1 MTAGRAEPRA
11 ELRAELFRRVD
22 AGDVDLRTALR
33 MMRKVAGKS
42 QAEYAKLVGI
52 SPRILME
59 LERGVGNPTLAT
71 LEKLLAPFG
80 LEVGIRRK
88 PRAPARPAKAATSRS
103 RAPEEP

>member
-1 MTAGRAEPRA
+1 MTAARANARV

-52 SPRILME
+52 SPRVLME

-80 LEVGIRRK
+80 LEVGLRRK
-88 PRAPARPAKAATSRS
+88 PRASPKTAPARARAT
-103 RAPEEP
+103 EEA